1 MKNSVN
7 KRIQEHLNHELNR
20 LEIALS
26 SDVLSYSGPIID
38 GIENDF
44 LQIVEDLSNDSNL
57 PSGSQL
63 SIDKKR
69 ISVILTTEGGSSL
82 AVERYVN
89 ILRQFYGEVN
99 FVIPSHAF
107 SAGTIFCMSG
117 DNIYMDF
124 FSVLGPI
131 DPQVKNKE
139 GRFVPALGYLD
150 KINELLTKS
159 SKNTLT
165 PAEFIILKEFDL
177 AELRA
182 YEQARDLSIDLL
194 KKWLVKYKF
203 KNWEIHNTT
212 KKGEPVTE
220 QDKILRAEQIAT
232 KLTDNNLWK
241 SHGRPINIEILENEL
256 KLQIIDYGKKAD
268 LQQIVRSYYTLSA
281 DYIRKNEIGIFIHT
295 KKYI

>member
-1 MKNSVN
+1 LN
-7 KRIQEHLNHELNR
+7 KI
-20 LEIALS
+20 EIDLS
-26 SDVLSYSGPIID
+26 SDVLAYSGPIVD
-38 GIENDF
+38 GIESDF
-44 LQIVEDLSNDSNL
+44 LQIVEDLSNDSKLLEDNRK
-57 PSGSQL
+57 P
-63 SIDKKR
+63 DTHNKR

-89 ILRQFYGEVN
+89 ILRQFYEEVN
-99 FVIPSHAF
+99 FIVPNYAF

-150 KINELLTKS
+150 KINELLSKS
-159 SKNTLT
+159 SNNKLT

-203 KNWEIHNTT
+203 KNWESHNTT
-212 KKGEPVTE
+212 RKGEPVTE
-220 QDKILRAEQIAT
+220 QDKITRSEEIAM

-241 SHGRPINIEILENEL
+241 SHGRPINIETLEQEL
-256 KLQIIDYGKKAD
+256 KLRITDYGQD
-268 LQQIVRSYYTLSA
+268 DTLRQSIRSYYTLSA

-295 KKYI
+295 RKYI

>member
-1 MKNSVN
+1 MRHSVN
-7 KRIQEHLNHELNR
+7 KRIQEHLDHELNR
-20 LEIALS
+20 LEVTLS
-26 SDVLSYSGPIID
+26 SDVLVYNGPIVD

-44 LQIVEDLSNDSNL
+44 LQIIEDLAKDVA
-57 PSGSQL
+57 PFDESQL
-63 SIDKKR
+63 SREKKK
-69 ISVILTTEGGSSL
+69 ISIVLTTEGGSSL

-89 ILRQFYGEVN
+89 ILRQFYEEVD
-99 FVIPSHAF
+99 FIVPDHAF

-117 DNIYMDF
+117 DNIHMDF

-150 KINELLTKS
+150 KINELLLKA
-159 SKNTLT
+159 SKNALT
-165 PAEFIILKEFDL
+165 SAEFVILKEFDL

-203 KNWEIHNTT
+203 KNWSVHSTT
-212 KKGEPVTE
+212 GIIVTE
-220 QDKILRAEQIAT
+220 QDKIKRAEEIAT

-241 SHGRPINIEILENEL
+241 SHGRPINIEILEQEL
-256 KLQIIDYGKKAD
+256 RLQIVDYSKEEH
-268 LQQIVRSYYTLSA
+268 LRSIIRSYYTLSS
-281 DYIRKNEIGIFIHT
+281 DYIRKNEIGLFIHT
-295 KKYI
+295 RNYI

>member
-7 KRIQEHLNHELNR
+7 KRIQEHLNHELNK
-20 LEIALS
+20 LEIALC
-26 SDVLSYSGPIID
+26 SDVLAYSGPIID

-44 LQIVEDLSNDSNL
+44 LQIVEDLSNDSELLN
-57 PSGSQL
+57 GTRL
-63 SIDKKR
+63 STGEKR
-69 ISVILTTEGGSSL
+69 ISIILTTEGGSSL

-99 FVIPSHAF
+99 FIIPNHAF

-150 KINELLTKS
+150 KINELLAKAS
-159 SKNTLT
+159 NNTLT
-165 PAEFIILKEFDL
+165 SAEFIILKEFDL

-203 KNWEIHNTT
+203 KNWEFHATT
-212 KKGEPVTE
+212 RKGDPVTK
-220 QDKILRAEQIAT
+220 QDKRLRAEEIAT

-241 SHGRPINIEILENEL
+241 SHGRPINIETLEREL
-256 KLQIIDYGKKAD
+256 KLKIVDYSQNAD
-268 LQQIVRSYYTLSA
+268 LRSIIKSYYTLSA